1 MADRSYF
8 HISLNLLPAELFTF
22 TCVMD
27 MLTFIL
33 YILLGYVLYRFITGF
48 VIPVFRAGRQIKKQF
63 SEMQERM
70 HDQMQQENAQASFRS
85 TTTSGNPKSEGKTAA
100 GEYID
105 FEEVK

>member
-1 MADRSYF
+1 
-8 HISLNLLPAELFTF
+8 
-22 TCVMD
+22 MD
-27 MLTFIL
+27 MLKFIF

-63 SEMQERM
+63 NEMQERM
-70 HDQMQQENAQASFRS
+70 HDQMQQENTQASFRS
-85 TTTSGNPKSEGKTAA
+85 TAAPGTSKSEDKTTA